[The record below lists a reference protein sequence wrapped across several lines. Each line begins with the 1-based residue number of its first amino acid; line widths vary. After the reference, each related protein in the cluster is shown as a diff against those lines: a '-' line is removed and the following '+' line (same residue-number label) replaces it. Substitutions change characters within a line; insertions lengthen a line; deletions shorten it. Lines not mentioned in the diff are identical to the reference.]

1 MESRKSSNSNLQVTH
16 THKHIEHSDQPN
28 NLLYLSINWDIKISN
43 ICLLRSV
50 ITAEPRQLTLQQRNY
65 NVPSQIQLSMKQTR
79 RNSQLRF
86 VSR

>member
-1 MESRKSSNSNLQVTH
+1 MESRKSTNSNSQVTQ
-16 THKHIEHSDQPN
+16 HSDQPN

-50 ITAEPRQLTLQQRNY
+50 IMPESRQLTLQQRNY
-65 NVPSQIQLSMKQTR
+65 NVPSQIQLGMKQTR
-79 RNSQLRF
+79 YNSQLQF